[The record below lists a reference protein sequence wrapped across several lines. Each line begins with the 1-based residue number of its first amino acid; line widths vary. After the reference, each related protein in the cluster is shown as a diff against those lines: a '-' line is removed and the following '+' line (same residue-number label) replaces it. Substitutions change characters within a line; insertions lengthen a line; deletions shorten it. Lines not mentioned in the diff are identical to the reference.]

1 MSGEK
6 GEDMELSHLN
16 NSDAM
21 EGLIDGAINASPTA
35 EETAGGEKD
44 MERQLCPNSCKISV
58 YLEKYLPPRGRAGFY
73 LTRTFICVVVWAA
86 LYAVIGKDAWPGGNI
101 FSIYI
106 LLVAASLG
114 GFLVSW
120 KSRYFTFP
128 PLLGMLIV
136 GFTLRNIEAINIA
149 QYINST
155 WSSSLRNGA
164 LAIILVRS
172 GLGLDIQALKRLKCT
187 VTRLA
192 FCPCLSEAV
201 TVAVVAH
208 LLLGMPWLWAFQL
221 GYGNLILKIYYIQ
234 LQFAEGIFRNLL
246 VEY

>member
-1 MSGEK
+1 MLREK
-6 GEDMELSHLN
+6 DEDIELIHSN
-16 NSDAM
+16 NSCAK
-21 EGLIDGAINASPTA
+21 EGLIDRTINTLQIA
-35 EETAGGEKD
+35 EEPAGNEKD
-44 MERQLCPNSCKISV
+44 MERKLCSDCFSIPV
-58 YLEKYLPPRGRAGFY
+58 YLEKYLPPKGRTGFY

-136 GFTLRNIEAINIA
+136 GFILRNIEAINIA
-149 QYINST
+149 QHINST

-187 VTRLA
+187 VIRLA
-192 FCPCLSEAV
+192 FGPCLSEAV

-221 GYGNLILKIYYIQ
+221 GYGNL
-234 LQFAEGIFRNLL
+234 F
-246 VEY
+246 